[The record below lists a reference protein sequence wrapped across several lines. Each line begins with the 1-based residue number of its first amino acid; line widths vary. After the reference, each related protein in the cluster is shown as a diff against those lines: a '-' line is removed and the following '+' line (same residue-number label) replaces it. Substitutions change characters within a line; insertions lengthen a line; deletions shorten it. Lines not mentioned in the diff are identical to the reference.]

1 MSWHLAHSFLGNVS
15 LKPSGKLLESCPFG
29 HILECRWVA
38 SAVPITID
46 KIEVNLDFHIFDVL
60 DFDLLIG
67 YPPDNLHHTPLG
79 SLFEKLGKMTSATP
93 CLENPSAKP
102 FPKKNP
108 LEMMVQTSS
117 SLIEFEPRPTSPRRI
132 VLDHDRDTAMIVHDE
147 PLEVENPWYREFN
160 EALSLECEEKDSI
173 DE

>member
-1 MSWHLAHSFLGNVS
+1 M
-15 LKPSGKLLESCPFG
+15 
-29 HILECRWVA
+29 
-38 SAVPITID
+38 PITID
-46 KIEVNLDFHIFDVL
+46 KIEVNLDFHIFDIL

-67 YPPDNLHHTPLG
+67 YPLENFHHSPLG
-79 SLFEKLGKMTSATP
+79 SLHEELGNLTFATP

-102 FPKKNP
+102 FPIQNP

-117 SLIEFEPRPTSPRRI
+117 SLVKFEPRPTSPHRI